1 MTAFLEGVHYNK
13 TAGMVLNGS
22 TMHILIIIA
31 NSRKT
36 ITKTTRSQVIDSV
49 LVIMLVLLI
58 SNLSSYV

>member
-1 MTAFLEGVHYNK
+1 MTAFLEGVHYIK

-36 ITKTTRSQVIDSV
+36 ITETTRSQVIDSV